1 MEATVGRIR
10 RLTAEEVNHRLTSDA
25 EARVAYYARHPE
37 EIETRLRE
45 LDEEWDIER
54 AQELEVSATVLTGF
68 FLGVTVS
75 KKWFLLPV
83 LASSL
88 LLLHNLHGGYPLLPL
103 FRRLGFRTA
112 HEIARE
118 RYALKAL
125 RGDFQS
131 VNGARGQDQTDLAWK
146 SAGARP
152 TGLRKQQNQRPPETG
167 AHRGS

>member
-10 RLTAEEVNHRLTSDA
+10 RLTAEEVNQRLQTDA
-25 EARVAYYARHPE
+25 ETRVAYYARHPE

-54 AQELEVSATVLTGF
+54 ALELEVSATVLTGF

-83 LASSL
+83 LASSM

-125 RGDFQS
+125 RGDFQQVS
-131 VNGARGQDQTDLAWK
+131 GAKGQTPTDLAVNSARSGK
-146 SAGARP
+146 TGSRKGQRPSEAGA
-152 TGLRKQQNQRPPETG
+152 
-167 AHRGS
+167 HHGS